1 MLTGRS
7 LSAYAAASSSR
18 WTRRLLLSAC
28 AVLSTGLPAFGTVEP
43 LATTAPVSVAEL
55 PTPPAPIR
63 AAELMA
69 PDRPKP
75 AKARTQPVATKP
87 PATRSATSPDALNG
101 DPQAAEAKSAAV
113 KAARAARIAEA
124 RAADEQIM
132 NSRAADSRPVEGQ
145 TACADHEPASQPVL
159 DALFGGDAAFAELA
173 RRSPAEAFRCS
184 SLFPGDAALAALR
197 DAVPLAPFDA
207 IGAADQLGTRP
218 GGEEV
223 IARALDLGLLTRSL
237 DGGMPFYETRH
248 ELRKRLPKPDLR
260 TLESHA
266 ARALAASLAR
276 DPAAVAPKI
285 GALLDDMVDDPPDDR
300 FRITMALSSEDLVGL
315 IARTGPQL
323 YTSSLDGLINV
334 LRIQLKLEKRSFL
347 ELAREER
354 TRPLWA
360 EFFVATVGGGRA
372 ASLFGTNPAIA
383 RELMRASLR
392 ALLPA
397 DGKPSAIDTAA
408 VIGALADAMDLDSL
422 PIRAALE
429 DELAAWYRAGGEP
442 PAKAAIQ
449 QVAVRSGIGETP
461 TRSGIGETPTRSG
474 IGETPTRS
482 GIGETPT
489 RSMIGLAGSL
499 HAARLSGRTATPA
512 FEAERFLQHHPL
524 AALPVLN
531 GQRLFRNGINV
542 QRMTFYDD
550 PDGRASF
557 RGFLRQ
563 HRAKGWALHGQ
574 SGFAIAISPERN
586 GHRIIIVADIPGAGE
601 AGRAAAWDWMAR
613 EGLTPSIVIHRGHS
627 YHEDATM
634 TEIAPGTALVFWGS
648 CGGHTRLRATLER
661 APDALVLATQNIG
674 VSTVNEALLGIMEE
688 RLLTDGAIDWDAV
701 WKEARG
707 RIRDRRFASYKRPD
721 QDSANLAFRAWQ
733 VQATSH

>member
-1 MLTGRS
+1 M
-7 LSAYAAASSSR
+7 AQP
-18 WTRRLLLSAC
+18 
-28 AVLSTGLPAFGTVEP
+28 V
-43 LATTAPVSVAEL
+43 ATTAPI
-55 PTPPAPIR
+55 TPAPIH

-69 PDRPKP
+69 PERPKP
-75 AKARTQPVATKP
+75 QGRIQPVATKP
-87 PATRSATSPDALNG
+87 PATPSNALNA
-101 DPQAAEAKSAAV
+101 DSQAADARAAAA
-113 KAARAARIAEA
+113 KAARAAKLAEA
-124 RAADEQIM
+124 RAADERIM
-132 NSRAADSRPVEGQ
+132 SSRASDSRPVDGQ
-145 TACADHEPASQPVL
+145 TACADHEPASQPIL
-159 DALFGGDAAFAELA
+159 DALFGGDAAFADLA

-207 IGAADQLGTRP
+207 VGAADQLSTRP
-218 GGEEV
+218 GGEEI

-248 ELRKRLPKPDLR
+248 ELRKRLPKMDLR
-260 TLESHA
+260 TLEIQA
-266 ARALAASLAR
+266 AKALAVSLAR
-276 DPAAVAPKI
+276 DPAGMAPKI
-285 GALLDDMVDDPPDDR
+285 GALLDDMVDDPPADR
-300 FRITMALSSEDLVGL
+300 FRITMALSSEDLLGL
-315 IARTGPQL
+315 IARTGPQI
-323 YTSSLDGLINV
+323 YTSSLDGLVNI

-347 ELAREER
+347 DLAREER

-383 RELMRASLR
+383 RELMRESLR
-392 ALLPA
+392 ALLPV
-397 DGKPSAIDTAA
+397 DGKPPAIDTAV
-408 VIGALADAMDLDSL
+408 VIGALADAMDLDSP

-429 DELAAWYRAGGEP
+429 DELAARYRAAGQP
-442 PAKAAIQ
+442 PAKTGLQEVSIQ
-449 QVAVRSGIGETP
+449 SATGDTP
-461 TRSGIGETPTRSG
+461 ARG
-474 IGETPTRS
+474 
-482 GIGETPT
+482 
-489 RSMIGLAGSL
+489 MIGLAGSL
-499 HAARLSGRTATPA
+499 HAARLSGRPATPT
-512 FEAERFLQHHPL
+512 FEAERFLQSHPL
-524 AALPVLN
+524 AALPVLS
-531 GQRLFRNGINV
+531 GERLFRNGLNV

-563 HRAKGWALHGQ
+563 HRAQGWALHAQ
-574 SGFAIAISPERN
+574 SGFAVAISPERH
-586 GHRIIIVADIPGAGE
+586 GRRIVIVADIPGAGD

-648 CGGHTRLRATLER
+648 CGGHTRLRSTLER

-688 RLLTDGAIDWDAV
+688 RLLADGSIDWNAV

-733 VQATSH
+733 VRTAAR

>member
-1 MLTGRS
+1 MSEAAIDVLPGRS
-7 LSAYAAASSSR
+7 LPLPAMASSSR

-28 AVLSTGLPAFGTVEP
+28 AVLSAGLPTLGTAQP
-43 LATTAPVSVAEL
+43 LTTTAPITVAEL

-75 AKARTQPVATKP
+75 QGQTQPVATKP
-87 PATRSATSPDALNG
+87 PAPRSATPSATSSNALTA
-101 DPQAAEAKSAAV
+101 DPQAAEARAAV
-113 KAARAARIAEA
+113 AKAARAARMAEA

-132 NSRAADSRPVEGQ
+132 NSRAADSRPAEGQ

-159 DALFGGDAAFAELA
+159 DALFGGDAAFTELA
-173 RRSPAEAFRCS
+173 RRSPTEAFRCS
-184 SLFPGDAALAALR
+184 SLFLGDTALAALR

-207 IGAADQLGTRP
+207 IGAADQLSTRP

-223 IARALDLGLLTRSL
+223 ITRALDLGLLTRSL
-237 DGGMPFYETRH
+237 EGGMPFYETRH
-248 ELRKRLPKPDLR
+248 ELRKRLPKTDLQA
-260 TLESHA
+260 LEIRA
-266 ARALAASLAR
+266 AKALAVSLAR
-276 DPAAVAPKI
+276 DPAGMAPKI
-285 GALLDDMVDDPPDDR
+285 GALLDDMVDDPPADR
-300 FRITMALSSEDLVGL
+300 FRITMALSSEDLLGL
-315 IARTGPQL
+315 IARTGPQI
-323 YTSSLDGLINV
+323 YTSSLDGLVNI

-347 ELAREER
+347 DLAREER

-360 EFFVATVGGGRA
+360 EFFVAAVGGGRA
-372 ASLFGTNPAIA
+372 ASVFGTTPAIA
-383 RELMRASLR
+383 RELMRESLR
-392 ALLPA
+392 ALLPV
-397 DGKPSAIDTAA
+397 DGKPPAIDTAV
-408 VIGALADAMDLDSL
+408 VIGAIADAMDLDSA

-429 DELAAWYRAGGEP
+429 DELAARYRAAGEP
-442 PAKAAIQ
+442 SAKTAIHE
-449 QVAVRSGIGETP
+449 VAVRGGTGDTP
-461 TRSGIGETPTRSG
+461 A
-474 IGETPTRS
+474 
-482 GIGETPT
+482 

-499 HAARLSGRTATPA
+499 HAARLSGRPATPA
-512 FEAERFLQHHPL
+512 FEAERFPQNHPL
-524 AALPVLN
+524 AALPVLS
-531 GQRLFRNGINV
+531 GERLFRNGLNV

-557 RGFLRQ
+557 RGFLRH
-563 HRAKGWALHGQ
+563 HRAQGWALHAQ
-574 SGFAIAISPERN
+574 SGFAVAISPERN
-586 GHRIIIVADIPGAGE
+586 GRRIVIVADIPGAGD
-601 AGRAAAWDWMAR
+601 AGRAAAWDWMTR

-688 RLLTDGAIDWDAV
+688 RLLTDGAIDWNAV

-733 VQATSH
+733 VQTASH

>member
-1 MLTGRS
+1 MGI
-7 LSAYAAASSSR
+7 AQ
-18 WTRRLLLSAC
+18 
-28 AVLSTGLPAFGTVEP
+28 
-43 LATTAPVSVAEL
+43 PVTEL
-55 PTPPAPIR
+55 PPKPIH

-69 PDRPKP
+69 PERPRP
-75 AKARTQPVATKP
+75 QGRTQPVATKP
-87 PATRSATSPDALNG
+87 PATPSSALNA
-101 DPQAAEAKSAAV
+101 DSQAAAAKAA
-113 KAARAARIAEA
+113 KAARAAEA
-124 RAADEQIM
+124 RAADERIM
-132 NSRAADSRPVEGQ
+132 SSRASDSRPVDGQ
-145 TACADHEPASQPVL
+145 TACADHEPASQQVL
-159 DALFGGDAAFAELA
+159 DALFSGDAAFAELA

-197 DAVPLAPFDA
+197 DAVPQAPFDA
-207 IGAADQLGTRP
+207 VGAADQLSTRP
-218 GGEEV
+218 GGEEI
-223 IARALDLGLLTRSL
+223 IAHALDLGLLTRSL
-237 DGGMPFYETRH
+237 EGGMPFYETRH
-248 ELRKRLPKPDLR
+248 ELRKRLPKTDLR
-260 TLESHA
+260 TLEIHA
-266 ARALAASLAR
+266 AKALAASLAR
-276 DPAAVAPKI
+276 DPAGMAPKI
-285 GALLDDMVDDPPDDR
+285 GALLDDMVDDPPADR
-300 FRITMALSSEDLVGL
+300 FRITMAMSSEDLLGL
-315 IARTGPQL
+315 IARIGPQL
-323 YTSSLDGLINV
+323 YTSSLDGLVNI
-334 LRIQLKLEKRSFL
+334 LRIQVKLEKRSFL
-347 ELAREER
+347 DLAREER

-383 RELMRASLR
+383 RELMRESLR

-397 DGKPSAIDTAA
+397 DGKPPAIDTAV
-408 VIGALADAMDLDSL
+408 VIGALADAMDLDSP

-429 DELAAWYRAGGEP
+429 DELAARYRAAGEP
-442 PAKAAIQ
+442 PAKTGLQEVSI
-449 QVAVRSGIGETP
+449 RNGTGDTP
-461 TRSGIGETPTRSG
+461 ARG
-474 IGETPTRS
+474 
-482 GIGETPT
+482 
-489 RSMIGLAGSL
+489 MIGLAGSL
-499 HAARLSGRTATPA
+499 HAARLSGRAATPA
-512 FEAERFLQHHPL
+512 FEAERFPQNHPL
-524 AALPVLN
+524 AALPVLS

-574 SGFAIAISPERN
+574 SGFAVAISPERN
-586 GHRIIIVADIPGAGE
+586 GRRIVIVADIPGAGD

-613 EGLTPSIVIHRGHS
+613 EGLAPSIVIHRGHS

-648 CGGHTRLRATLER
+648 CGGHTRLRSTLER

-688 RLLTDGAIDWDAV
+688 RLLADGAIDWNAV

-733 VQATSH
+733 VRTASH